1 MTYTEKEM
9 TPKLLL
15 HQNELSTSTKF
26 VKGIVSEI
34 YDLRHFKGE
43 PNFILLC
50 TSSTTMTISWNVK

>member
-1 MTYTEKEM
+1 M